1 MSIQAREWGLMPEE
15 PSRASLEAIT
25 LALQQTAIAVDRLS
39 DVAVRLRAENRV
51 LTFTLAQ
58 VIARLSMTETKPHEA
73 VLSLTAVAKQYA
85 LDTIEDVH
93 ESPAAVDGANDAVE
107 LLRQITLR
115 AADAVVEEEA
125 RLRRWWLPHTWFW

>member
-1 MSIQAREWGLMPEE
+1 MPEE

-125 RLRRWWLPHTWFW
+125 RLRRGWLPHTWFW